1 MMYRNPEE
9 RRGPITPQL
18 ALRVAI
24 IGGVCLVMFGV
35 VFFRLW
41 YLQVLSGDRYLA
53 EANNNRVRDI
63 TVQAPRGRIL
73 DRTGRV
79 LVDNRSGYAVEINPA
94 KLPTDLHQKA
104 LLYKRLSKV
113 LGMSSREIRKTVN
126 TRLKAVPFAN
136 AIVKPDVSLAVYSY
150 ILEHQDQLFPGV
162 AVEQVFLRQYP
173 HHDIAAH
180 LFGYV
185 SQVSEAQ
192 LKDKRRYRG
201 VEQGDRVGQ
210 TGIELS
216 YDRYLRGVN
225 GANRVQVDASGAVRG
240 ELARRLPKSG
250 RQLRLTLDYSVQKTG
265 QDALAATGKRG
276 GFVVMDIKNGE
287 VRGLGSIPSF
297 DPNVFSK
304 QIKQS
309 DYSRLTSEANGA
321 PLFNRAIQGAYPT
334 GSTFKPITSVAAL
347 ESGVTT
353 PDQPYTD
360 GGSFSLGPGQKV
372 LHNAGGAA
380 YGTLALRR
388 ALQVSSDVF
397 FYHLGAE
404 LNGAGDGQQLQHW
417 AFRLGIGRE
426 SGIDL
431 PAEAPGLLPTRQWR
445 NHQFALHNKNP
456 KLSLV
461 DRPWS
466 IGDNV
471 NLAIGQGDVQASP
484 LQMAVAYAAIA
495 NGGYVVKPHLG
506 LRVEDSAGRALQEF
520 RSPSRRRLKIAA
532 QYRQAILDGLQAAAE
547 QPSGTSY
554 PVFGEDKNFPI
565 KIAGKT
571 GTAERPGS
579 GDQSWY
585 IALAPYPN
593 PRYVIAVTAE
603 NGGFG
608 ADTAAP
614 ITKKI
619 IGTLFNVR
627 VKNAGKPDLSG
638 VNAHG

>member
-1 MMYRNPEE
+1 MMYRNPDE

-63 TVQAPRGRIL
+63 TVQAPRGRIV

-94 KLPTDLHQKA
+94 KLPAGQRRKA
-104 LLYKRLSKV
+104 VLYRRMSSV
-113 LGMSSREIRKTVN
+113 LGMSAREIRRTVN
-126 TRLKAVPFAN
+126 MRLRAVPFAN
-136 AIVKPDVSLAVYSY
+136 AIVKPDVGLPVYSY
-150 ILEHQDQLFPGV
+150 ILEHQNEFPGV
-162 AVEQVFLRQYP
+162 TVEQVFLRQYP
-173 HHDIAAH
+173 YRDVAAH

-185 SQVSEAQ
+185 SQVTAAQ
-192 LKDKRRYRG
+192 LKDKRYRG
-201 VEQGDRVGQ
+201 VAQGDRVGQ
-210 TGIELS
+210 TGIELA

-225 GANRVQVDASGAVRG
+225 GANRVQVDSSGTLRG
-240 ELARRLPKSG
+240 ELAQRPPKSG
-250 RQLRLTLDYSVQKTG
+250 RQLRLTLDYRVQKSG
-265 QDALAATGKRG
+265 QDALGATGKRG
-276 GFVVMDIKNGE
+276 GFVAMDIRNGE
-287 VRGLGSIPSF
+287 IRALGSAPSF

-304 QIKQS
+304 QIRQS

-347 ESGVTT
+347 EAGVIT
-353 PDQPYTD
+353 PDTPYTD
-360 GGSFSLGPGQKV
+360 TGSFSLGPGQPV
-372 LHNAGGAA
+372 LKNAGGAV
-380 YGTLALRR
+380 YGTLSLRR

-397 FYHLGAE
+397 FYNLGAE
-404 LNGAGDGQQLQHW
+404 LNGAGDGQQLQRW
-417 AFRLGIGRE
+417 AFRLGIGRPT
-426 SGIDL
+426 GVDL
-431 PAEAPGLLPTRQWR
+431 PAEGRGLLPTRQWR
-445 NHQFALHNKNP
+445 NRQYRLRLRNP

-471 NLAIGQGDVQASP
+471 NLAIGQGDVQVSP

-495 NGGYVVKPHLG
+495 NDGYVVKPHLG
-506 LRVEDSAGRALQEF
+506 LRVEDSSGRALQEF
-520 RSPSRRRLKIAA
+520 RAPVRRRVKIQA

-554 PVFGEDKNFPI
+554 PVFGADRSFPI

-571 GTAERPGS
+571 GTAQRPPN

-585 IALAPYPN
+585 VALAPYPN

-608 ADTAAP
+608 VDTAAP
-614 ITKKI
+614 IAKKI
-619 IGTLFNVR
+619 IGTLFNVK
-627 VKNAGKPDLSG
+627 VKSTGRPDLSG
-638 VNAHG
+638 VNRNG